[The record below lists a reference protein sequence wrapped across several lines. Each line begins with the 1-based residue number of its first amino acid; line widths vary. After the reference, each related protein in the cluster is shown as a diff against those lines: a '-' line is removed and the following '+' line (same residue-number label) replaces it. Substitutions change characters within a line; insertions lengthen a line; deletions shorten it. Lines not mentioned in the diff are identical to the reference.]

1 MPEGLLASHIEWWG
15 EATNDALSSVVKELG
30 ISPELE
36 EMIKK
41 LDDEDRAMCTRSLQ
55 KIVKDVKEKNIW
67 NVNRDKKIKETLASE
82 YWIIYKQEV
91 NNWTILET
99 TSSTEIINSR
109 EQVDTRMRDLTERLD
124 ALKSLDS
131 KIVDEEIK
139 TEKASQPLPED
150 IRWNISKATWI
161 PPGDLESVIQS
172 RTNPLVNNLV
182 DTYYLTRPETEKRI
196 KSRLP
201 DGIQWDAE
209 RKFSDLRASAREY
222 GVLAPFRAD
231 ELESRISDK
240 PTRSQE
246 LIMSGAK
253 SITGG
258 RGDLPIVREW
268 EKLYFKSADGKEVT
282 HRMDISKIPPIITKI
297 RWSLE
302 LSYPVPNPKE
312 AQERSLLVEQ
322 YDKNRKESGAITEEV
337 QSAHLATL
345 PKLRLFKQN
354 ALSIDEFSTA
364 IEGISPWNTREKRKE
379 MVDVLIALCQRAQSS
394 NAFQARTELNGEELT
409 TIEGFDDYFYG
420 QRLRAVDLKKKLE
433 EETVIDAKIKWF
445 KWGSEKSINESI
457 SAGNLDGLDRLG
469 ITRLSSMEEITAL
482 LMTQNGAEMW
492 NRWWNPEDIETS
504 LLTESISPS
513 MWEKILMALR
523 SIYSNITGV
532 KNEFI
537 SISDTLKSLNAV
549 ENNGKS
555 RLANALAKYR
565 VTTKWWGNLR
575 KEDFQK
581 LI

>member
-1 MPEGLLASHIEWWG
+1 MPEGLPDSNIEWGG
-15 EATNDALSSVVKELG
+15 EASTDALSVIIKELG
-30 ISPELE
+30 LNSEIKNQILKLE
-36 EMIKK
+36 ESQREECVMSIDSIIK
-41 LDDEDRAMCTRSLQ
+41 EA
-55 KIVKDVKEKNIW
+55 KEKNIG
-67 NVNRDKKIKETLASE
+67 NADRDKKVRETLASE
-82 YWIIYKQEV
+82 YGIIFKQTDTNKIEISTNSEIV
-91 NNWTILET
+91 NLREWNNENFLLLWKRLEA
-99 TSSTEIINSR
+99 
-109 EQVDTRMRDLTERLD
+109 VKLLDTAIVEGE
-124 ALKSLDS
+124 LKSA
-131 KIVDEEIK
+131 
-139 TEKASQPLPED
+139 KATHPLPED
-150 IRWNISKATWI
+150 IKSNISKATWI
-161 PPGDLESVIQS
+161 APESLDATIS
-172 RTNPLVNNLV
+172 NGTNPQVNNLV
-182 DTYYLTRPETEKRI
+182 DTYYLTYAEKSI
-196 KSRLP
+196 LKWLP
-201 DGIQWDAE
+201 NWGDDKA
-209 RKFSDLRASAREY
+209 KKAFSDLRASAREY

-240 PTRSQE
+240 PSRSQE

-312 AQERSLLVEQ
+312 AQERSLFIEQ
-322 YDKNRKESGAITEEV
+322 FEKNRKESGAITEEV
-337 QSAHLATL
+337 QSAHIATL

-354 ALSIDEFSTA
+354 TLSIDEFSTA

-469 ITRLSSMEEITAL
+469 VSRLSSMEEITAL
-482 LMTQNGAEMW
+482 LMTLNGAEMW

-565 VTTKWWGNLR
+565 VSTKWWGNLR